1 MAWLR
6 FNRPHGR
13 LEIRGANNGE
23 HSWQRMSDDRW
34 NRAFR
39 LETYSIADATQQG
52 EQPSQASKGDGGLF
66 NHRLLW
72 DRD

>member
-1 MAWLR
+1 VAM
-6 FNRPHGR
+6 
-13 LEIRGANNGE
+13 
-23 HSWQRMSDDRW
+23 MSDDRW